1 MPLSNSAQITINV
14 GAKLQVL
21 QSSVDEIQKILDK
34 LEPNSLPFKR
44 LSSVITN
51 VRNDMEKL
59 QIQTSKGFV
68 SQSQFNQTE
77 RTIDKIESS
86 LSRTKIILD
95 SLKFKDIKLTK
106 SQEDTFKNFEQEI
119 EKIEERYTEAKE
131 NIKKGLFSDS
141 NLNATLIRIDKN
153 AINKDL
159 EDVEKIVNRRAN
171 SIRAELAFM
180 DQNLKQLQASVN
192 KGSRAAALTNEGFTQ
207 ASLGED
213 LFKKYLYTKNGNT
226 LLKPGVLKQQ
236 FLKELAQE
244 FDINP
249 DELTSL
255 SNLTLKK
262 IQEAFKEM
270 GAGTRANPFAGI
282 TDGLENQQKKLA
294 DLSANFVVTQNFA
307 NSIAILQQ
315 KFAELNGEQGA
326 ITVTTEQ
333 YNQALSVVAETI
345 GITKEKVLE
354 EARALA
360 LHEDQSKKNN
370 QALEQLRQAL
380 SETNAEFL
388 RQQRQLQ
395 TFNSIKSAVVNFM
408 GFNQVLNITRTA
420 IREAINHIKEL
431 DTTMNGIAIVT
442 DMTTADLWKQV
453 DAYSSMAQKY
463 GVTIQGAYEV
473 SKIYYQ
479 AGYETN
485 EVLTL
490 MDETLKLSKISG
502 LDYATTT
509 DYMMTA
515 MRGFKLEMEDAS
527 RVVDVYSNLA
537 ANTAVSQQELAEAMT
552 RTASSMESVGA
563 TFEETSAM
571 IATMVA
577 VTRESANNIGSAMKS
592 IASRYGELTKD
603 PTKLVDADGE
613 AMAFNKVDAALK
625 SVGISMR
632 TTDGQFREFTEVIV
646 ELAEKWSTLDSVQ
659 QRYIATQFAGN
670 RQQSRFL
677 ALVSNI
683 DLLRANMDVAENSED
698 VGTLQ
703 ALKALDSLESKINQ
717 VQVAYQQFYT
727 TIGIESAWKTFLD
740 GTKSVINTLN
750 SLPKLFGKIPV
761 NAIAAISSVISVIKT
776 VLFGALSLIIKEWQV
791 YTAQNNEKMAQENQ
805 AGGTKS
811 AQSWINSFLNTWRFR
826 KGEITS
832 EMQSTIVEGTAKT
845 MPGSTGT
852 TLPGTAQSNTTKT
865 FNSIANGAKSAAKY
879 INIAGQAIS
888 AFSLLINTTSQNGK
902 KLSGALMSIGGAVS
916 LISGVISKNPIAI
929 ITGLLNII
937 SGFSTAYESVEER
950 VERLN
955 QEATELSNK
964 AKEIKANYNIL
975 DRSIKK
981 LNELQQKRYE
991 SSESA
996 EEYQNAINELAESFP
1011 ELVIQFTDTGDAI
1024 INVKEAEELLAQKRL
1039 ETVNA
1044 TYTAAKKEKEL
1055 AEARAQ
1061 EAGEELLEAA
1071 SKIHDVLLGNGS
1083 ISIRGDADY
1092 AAATQNVSKYS
1103 SEVDDLED
1111 AVLSRNGQKIFE
1123 AVNNL
1128 YKTITD
1134 IQSDLAIEIGDLTKQ
1149 KEQLDQ
1155 IKQKYQNY
1163 KKEVNTASVLDR
1175 GLYTQWQQQKAE
1187 LDKEAFSYV
1196 GSGLEAIVS
1205 DYLYNLNKDKGG
1217 FNEANDYDYVKTT
1230 ELFDALYDAVKI
1242 KGDEALQ
1249 GLTERLNNPDFYS
1262 GTDIVEYIKDL
1273 EIELNK
1279 ETEKILSSGFRKEN
1293 SDKLKVELKN
1303 LLDTYK
1309 NIPKD
1314 LRTEI
1319 ENRTEK
1325 NAEQLTEFERRF
1337 YASIL
1342 PVVSSYEDLGLTT
1355 PDFVGLLND
1364 IQALPPD
1371 LKKAILANGFATKEA
1386 IEKTINSLKTA
1397 GYTDLANDFE
1407 LIKNNIISNLNLS
1420 ITASLEKFASD
1431 WSDASKEFKKL
1442 TSGLDVSE
1450 ALQILQKASTL
1461 DGVNIT
1467 AKDFQ
1472 TVNGKLILAQQKADE
1487 YWKAYIKDTEKQIE
1501 TWEKEIEKAEQNLE
1515 NKNTLEELKQ
1525 EADAIANLVGIEV
1538 WSTLW
1543 DKEAQD
1549 FKVGY
1554 DKVRTAISEALKQL
1568 GINIANANA
1577 ALGWASDEIEQE
1589 TNWNKGDFSS
1599 LGLNK
1604 AQIKALATGSMPL
1617 GQNDTAKR
1625 AARDKINSGF
1635 KSLISDVLSKGIENI
1650 NLSDYSGILDYEKGT
1665 IRQYIANRNYKGLI
1679 EKYAKYATDSIE
1691 EINSF
1696 IMQAVEKGTSI
1707 SAQDALKDIDF
1718 YASNIAYAS
1727 KDTVVKLASAI
1738 SDMVG
1743 KDVFVND
1750 IIAGYNEQ
1758 LNQYR
1763 IDVSKIPLEQ
1773 ITNSTEILFE
1783 SISAR
1788 IDSITKDIN
1797 NGIVGKT
1804 TRTDIDNLNARLE
1817 MYGIQGISEAD
1828 FTETKEGLRYS
1839 EQAAF
1844 RLYNDLKN
1852 IQGLQN
1858 ILTFEE
1864 LAKTLKETND
1874 NYRTMATLQ
1883 ARINELQEKT
1893 RYQRQAG
1900 NVDLFAHA
1908 RNQISAQQMVLAGY
1922 SDFDRDSYATLYS
1935 STYSGEEYGANI
1947 VLNITPITNDGREI
1961 LSPQDLDSYVEWL
1974 LSSGGTANDILQL
1987 DAQNRNLLMGAWD
2000 VDVSDAEK
2008 LDAAIRKA
2016 VKDAERLHEESEG
2029 IISDYDKMDIPSN
2042 ARIKQYEEE
2051 LALAKQIKAERVTS
2065 YDETFD
2071 FMNGKLAGGLQNP
2084 IAYMDS
2090 WGKAFKTWNEAIS
2103 EDGGNLID
2111 ATAFYNIVQEANRIA
2126 GLGGEIEFLGYKLD
2140 GHLETAAKV
2149 ISQGFNHLK
2158 DIDGTGSKVDL
2169 LASFGDSLDI
2179 TAGQMGTD
2187 IENFIHK
2194 MAESQIQM
2202 LDAMIQFLE
2211 AIVTMEELG
2220 DIDVDKNGIFNLKD
2234 IFKYD
2239 DQDEITAFTDEW
2251 AAAIH
2256 NFSEKMSEAQKEW
2269 FKGIKIIDDTGNAH
2283 TLLEIVNADYN
2294 DLQQLGISMKDY
2306 GELMKSLIE
2315 FMKTDSFDTENL
2327 DKSFREFLL
2336 NSDFNGKIE
2345 VGEVEWTVGYDPK
2358 IKYEANGAETDGI
2371 KPPLSGVNGE
2381 ETAQT
2386 VTMTAELAEDTPDE
2400 LKELIQNKDGISR
2413 KVILNPELGDKHPEL
2428 NELIE
2433 NDQIERTVLL
2443 NLDIGNDDSGLFGSG
2458 DDDSTPEKKVK
2469 VTPIFDGLNWWVNP
2483 NDGGNPPTAGATAI
2497 AQAAKDLYAAAIAL
2511 QQAVAAIPSTITVQA
2526 TLSPNEVHLADTTV
2540 TVTVPES
2547 AQVPAYVPEGA
2558 QVPAYVPEGLNVP
2571 VNVGDATV
2579 PVVTPNPVP
2588 VSVGNASVPVDVGEV
2603 TVPVKNTEGV
2613 TVTLADGQTVKLGD
2627 VTALNKAI
2635 AGLQAA
2641 INAIPQSFTV
2651 AATLDQNTISL
2662 AEGST
2667 VTLAD
2672 GQTVTLAEGQT
2683 VTLADGQTVTLAK
2696 GQTVTLAAGQTVT
2709 LGDTTAITNAVVNL
2723 KQAVNTLQTT
2733 VNALNGIQLKLPEG
2747 AKVGLDI
2754 SELTSAVNALAEVA
2768 KNIPTEITLVSQ
2780 AQPEGSASSQG
2791 QVTTAQQPVTI
2802 DLTELQGAV
2811 NSLSTAIGNLSKE
2824 ISVKATLDPA
2834 TVGLDKNSKTVSV
2847 TPTKLTVDTSNVKV
2861 KVDAERFEK
2870 NLNAIITSLT
2880 GVTSTPIT
2888 VTGLPDNNQL
2898 TVTLDGAIPEIVTIN
2913 TDVLAELVEKG
2924 ISIKELEN
2932 FTTALKG
2939 YAIGLTQLSNGIEIK
2954 AEDALKAAIES
2965 GLSLNTEAIN
2975 ALKGI
2980 FNVSSEVIASDGL
2993 LATRRNGKNISLQRG
3008 INGLPVA
3015 QEYSASVNTKVQT
3028 GKQGPISTDFLSITE
3043 ELPPRDG
3050 IYWFYRYVFG
3060 EEAADKVWK
3069 QQYADAAI
3077 SALGLEGLKDA
3088 ATSEEVKTIGQSIWQ
3103 SLMIASEAKIQQTET
3118 ATQTARDLPP
3128 WAKGLGAA
3136 TLLAGGIGIY
3146 GGGLGATALLS
3157 KFGALAGAAG
3167 AAASGT
3173 AEEVDEG
3180 QKNSSKIPEEETK
3193 VVFVGDHTSMEE
3205 ASNKNLYKSIMFQSM
3220 GIDPVSVIGKVG
3232 SELLKTV
3239 LRSAIGVAEDYIPED
3254 SEYNYLEEVNKENQ
3268 ARYIQAVQEGNAKIQ
3283 IPLDRDKLKEQIDGI
3298 IEYADENADKI
3309 TWSDLE
3315 TIAAILDSYQDLPED
3330 LEAVFSNFTSYVA
3343 EKSDELDP
3351 SQIIEELKDNTKE
3364 YFENN
3369 SEQFEIPVKY
3379 TYEPTPEDLAQIQA
3393 LLDETSARYHLD
3405 ISDFEQTLVIDTQQ
3419 AQENANQVQQN
3430 IESTNVEMPISGD
3443 TTEAIKNAD
3452 QATKDISKK
3461 KSNIKVG
3468 IISDVEQKINEIIR
3482 KVQEKVLKLKIEGT
3496 VNLQTETTISSVK
3509 NSGANRAAGNVALA
3523 KGRRTLLG
3531 ELGPELY
3538 VTGGH
3543 YYVAGQNGAEFVDL
3557 PDDAIVFNH
3566 LQTKRLMSTGTS
3578 SRGKAIGGEKRAVA
3592 HAKGN
3597 VEGPAMAS
3605 ASAALSALR
3614 NIRALW
3620 DSILNASLQ
3629 DLGSKAGLGKSSGGG
3644 GGGNKNGAVLD
3655 AGYIRDLER
3664 WYNLLRQIDR
3674 LEQDINYQEQLRSK
3688 LEADSVS
3695 NGREIYESYRRSYE
3709 MLQKEVDS
3717 RVELAELKKGYYEQ
3731 RMQEIEEGPW
3741 GDIFYFNGEGVPQM
3755 KNLDLLAN
3763 VFASTEEG
3771 GAVHS
3776 AREQYAL
3783 LQQAGFGDLMQFKE
3797 DGSRVEWYD
3806 EEGKE
3811 REEAYKEAVEA
3822 FSAKLDAQTDEVN
3835 TLREDYI
3842 EEMGNILELQT
3853 KQNEILTQIR
3863 ENTIAVEEEVL
3874 KALEESRKAEIDE
3887 LQKQRDA
3894 LSNSTDKFIEGLT
3907 DSLNKEREMYN
3918 TQQNN
3923 QELVSMRR
3931 QLAIL
3936 QRSGGSADQIRSLQ
3950 QQIAQREQDSY
3961 FDQQQKQ
3968 IDAVKEASDLQL
3980 ERLDTQISLM
3990 TETLEYQKSNGLL
4003 WEGVHEIMQLTEAE
4017 IQDFITTN
4025 NPEWWSKSMTQRQ
4038 NDLAELGNKI
4048 EQWVAHR
4055 DDISVLGETIKTAI
4069 NEGIRAIT
4077 EAEAK
4082 TSESQPYTAY
4092 GDGGATTSTSSGS
4105 GGSSKGSGGGGSS
4118 GGSSTTVTKAES
4130 GTWLCVYY
4138 TTSGLPMAREEYTN
4152 QTAGAQISFS
4162 AHIKKFPG
4170 YTFSYADPIMATIP
4184 AGGTITMNYYYTKD
4198 PEKETE
4204 HGYRFVFNGQQ
4215 VEGSGYRTKE
4225 QAAQA
4230 AGTRITNMLAQLD
4243 SSITEQRKK
4252 TIEKTAKSGLKVYE
4266 RGGLIDFTGPAW
4278 VDGTKKKPEGILNA
4292 EQLEMLRNSVLTRR
4306 NPIAALLADYGDT
4319 IGNTANA
4326 TTYNTIDHGMVS
4338 IDHVDVNL
4346 NIAKVSNDYDSRRI
4360 GQNVMDEMVKIAK
4373 KTKVNSL
4380 SRG

>member
-1 MPLSNSAQITINV
+1 
-14 GAKLQVL
+14 
-21 QSSVDEIQKILDK
+21 
-34 LEPNSLPFKR
+34 
-44 LSSVITN
+44 
-51 VRNDMEKL
+51 
-59 QIQTSKGFV
+59 
-68 SQSQFNQTE
+68 
-77 RTIDKIESS
+77 
-86 LSRTKIILD
+86 
-95 SLKFKDIKLTK
+95 
-106 SQEDTFKNFEQEI
+106 
-119 EKIEERYTEAKE
+119 
-131 NIKKGLFSDS
+131 
-141 NLNATLIRIDKN
+141 
-153 AINKDL
+153 
-159 EDVEKIVNRRAN
+159 
-171 SIRAELAFM
+171 
-180 DQNLKQLQASVN
+180 
-192 KGSRAAALTNEGFTQ
+192 
-207 ASLGED
+207 
-213 LFKKYLYTKNGNT
+213 
-226 LLKPGVLKQQ
+226 
-236 FLKELAQE
+236 
-244 FDINP
+244 
-249 DELTSL
+249 
-255 SNLTLKK
+255 
-262 IQEAFKEM
+262 
-270 GAGTRANPFAGI
+270 
-282 TDGLENQQKKLA
+282 
-294 DLSANFVVTQNFA
+294 
-307 NSIAILQQ
+307 
-315 KFAELNGEQGA
+315 
-326 ITVTTEQ
+326 
-333 YNQALSVVAETI
+333 
-345 GITKEKVLE
+345 
-354 EARALA
+354 
-360 LHEDQSKKNN
+360 
-370 QALEQLRQAL
+370 
-380 SETNAEFL
+380 
-388 RQQRQLQ
+388 
-395 TFNSIKSAVVNFM
+395 
-408 GFNQVLNITRTA
+408 
-420 IREAINHIKEL
+420 
-431 DTTMNGIAIVT
+431 
-442 DMTTADLWKQV
+442 
-453 DAYSSMAQKY
+453 
-463 GVTIQGAYEV
+463 
-473 SKIYYQ
+473 
-479 AGYETN
+479 
-485 EVLTL
+485 
-490 MDETLKLSKISG
+490 
-502 LDYATTT
+502 
-509 DYMMTA
+509 
-515 MRGFKLEMEDAS
+515 
-527 RVVDVYSNLA
+527 
-537 ANTAVSQQELAEAMT
+537 
-552 RTASSMESVGA
+552 
-563 TFEETSAM
+563 
-571 IATMVA
+571 
-577 VTRESANNIGSAMKS
+577 
-592 IASRYGELTKD
+592 
-603 PTKLVDADGE
+603 
-613 AMAFNKVDAALK
+613 
-625 SVGISMR
+625 
-632 TTDGQFREFTEVIV
+632 
-646 ELAEKWSTLDSVQ
+646 
-659 QRYIATQFAGN
+659 
-670 RQQSRFL
+670 
-677 ALVSNI
+677 
-683 DLLRANMDVAENSED
+683 MDVAENSED
-698 VGTLQ
+698 TGTLQ

-727 TIGIESAWKTFLD
+727 TIGIESAWKVFLD
-740 GTKSVINTLN
+740 GAKNAINTLN
-750 SLPKLFGKIPV
+750 SLPKLFGKVPV
-761 NAIAAISSVISVIKT
+761 VAVSTIYIILDAIRNALYSAFSGITETILETTNAVNKQIKDQSTENAQNTANTFIDVIKSIIQKRTPEVTDTMKNSVQEGADAAKNAISDSAKDKVNEGAQQADRSAKKLFTNIITQGTKANKTVSNLGTVFTILGTMINTSTNEGQRLSGTLTALGGAIKVLTAASASNPILAIATGAIAAIGGITTVIK
-776 VLFGALSLIIKEWQV
+776 
-791 YTAQNNEKMAQENQ
+791 
-805 AGGTKS
+805 
-811 AQSWINSFLNTWRFR
+811 SFET
-826 KGEITS
+826 
-832 EMQSTIVEGTAKT
+832 
-845 MPGSTGT
+845 
-852 TLPGTAQSNTTKT
+852 
-865 FNSIANGAKSAAKY
+865 
-879 INIAGQAIS
+879 
-888 AFSLLINTTSQNGK
+888 
-902 KLSGALMSIGGAVS
+902 
-916 LISGVISKNPIAI
+916 
-929 ITGLLNII
+929 
-937 SGFSTAYESVEER
+937 SVEEL
-950 VERLN
+950 EAQAEKLN
-955 QEATELSNK
+955 NEAK
-964 AKEIKANYNIL
+964 QAKANYNIL
-975 DRSIKK
+975 KRASDQYE
-981 LNELQQKRYE
+981 ELKEKRYE
-991 SSESA
+991 SAESA
-996 EEYQNAINELAESFP
+996 EAYQSAVEDLAEKFP
-1011 ELVIQFTDTGDAI
+1011 QLIDG
-1024 INVKEAEELLAQKRL
+1024 IN
-1039 ETVNA
+1039 
-1044 TYTAAKKEKEL
+1044 
-1055 AEARAQ
+1055 
-1061 EAGEELLEAA
+1061 EAGEVTINA
-1071 SKIHDVLLGNGS
+1071 
-1083 ISIRGDADY
+1083 
-1092 AAATQNVSKYS
+1092 
-1103 SEVDDLED
+1103 
-1111 AVLSRNGQKIFE
+1111 
-1123 AVNNL
+1123 NN
-1128 YKTITD
+1128 
-1134 IQSDLAIEIGDLTKQ
+1134 IEIELAKAREKTADATYSALT
-1149 KEQLDQ
+1149 
-1155 IKQKYQNY
+1155 
-1163 KKEVNTASVLDR
+1163 
-1175 GLYTQWQQQKAE
+1175 AE
-1187 LDKEAFSYV
+1187 EKVQRKS
-1196 GSGLEAIVS
+1196 LEE
-1205 DYLYNLNKDKGG
+1205 L
-1217 FNEANDYDYVKTT
+1217 KTT
-1230 ELFDALYDAVKI
+1230 LPEGFTETLFENFTRTGSTTARNILSFIDSEDYYSTEAQDAVKAFETWLSQQTRFPDEI
-1242 KGDEALQ
+1242 KSLGEKAI
-1249 GLTERLNNPDFYS
+1249 TNYRIRLNEIQEATNSLSTVNRAEVSAWVRKNNRDNAEIFEQFYQSAPFSSIVTEKIYQDYINSSEEISWEDWINKNNPFETINSLWEYYSSLAPDKQKLFENLFEQTGVYS
-1262 GTDIVEYIKDL
+1262 GTDII
-1273 EIELNK
+1273 
-1279 ETEKILSSGFRKEN
+1279 KILDLNESGIEFKDAILNYYKKSADYYSEKVGELLKESGFN
-1293 SDKLKVELKN
+1293 VEFSN
-1303 LLDTYK
+1303 
-1309 NIPKD
+1309 
-1314 LRTEI
+1314 E
-1319 ENRTEK
+1319 
-1325 NAEQLTEFERRF
+1325 EQLTKQDWDYFSTANEYLKLLSDINTTAADSYRT
-1337 YASIL
+1337 Y
-1342 PVVSSYEDLGLTT
+1342 VSNLYNNIKDT
-1355 PDFVGLLND
+1355 PDIQQIIIDNGLNTAEG
-1364 IQALPPD
+1364 IKQSIEK
-1371 LKKAILANGFATKEA
+1371 LKKDK
-1386 IEKTINSLKTA
+1386 
-1397 GYTDLANDFE
+1397 GYTDEDEVIKE
-1407 LIKNNIISNLNLS
+1407 LNNVLSQINSNIYLS
-1420 ITASLEKFASD
+1420 ITAATENLIAD
-1431 WSDASKEFKKL
+1431 WKNS
-1442 TSGLDVSE
+1442 
-1450 ALQILQKASTL
+1450 
-1461 DGVNIT
+1461 
-1467 AKDFQ
+1467 AKDISKLRTGVSFDEAQ
-1472 TVNGKLILAQQKADE
+1472 SFVEKAQNLGLNIDYENDFIRNGDKLILANDIYQS
-1487 YWKAYIKDTEKQIE
+1487 YVKAYFEQLNTQAQEWEESAKTVAKEAEGLTTSKGVFKGADNFISIFPELSKIIGDEGVLSFINNKDFIGKNGRLTEAGIKELKSIANKTAEAASAHVWWLKQIMDE
-1501 TWEKEIEKAEQNLE
+1501 TLRASEYAVGNYGEK
-1515 NKNTLEELKQ
+1515 TLKELKKIATEQLDATDIPNQ
-1525 EADAIANLVGIEV
+1525 EIQKSLN
-1538 WSTLW
+1538 
-1543 DKEAQD
+1543 
-1549 FKVGY
+1549 
-1554 DKVRTAISEALKQL
+1554 
-1568 GINIANANA
+1568 NAYSA
-1577 ALGWASDEIEQE
+1577 
-1589 TNWNKGDFSS
+1589 
-1599 LGLNK
+1599 
-1604 AQIKALATGSMPL
+1604 
-1617 GQNDTAKR
+1617 
-1625 AARDKINSGF
+1625 
-1635 KSLISDVLSKGIENI
+1635 LISDVLSRGIDNI
-1650 NLSDYSGILDYEKGT
+1650 NIDSYT
-1665 IRQYIANRNYKGLI
+1665 GLI
-1679 EKYAKYATDSIE
+1679 ADDRKALEDALASKDYV
-1691 EINSF
+1691 SF
-1696 IMQAVEKGTSI
+1696 IKDYADLAGKSLEETNALIVQAIEKQTSGTSG
-1707 SAQDALKDIDF
+1707 AARDALKNVNF
-1718 YASNIAYAS
+1718 YS
-1727 KDTVVKLASAI
+1727 KDYATASLDTIQKLANALRISVDAI
-1738 SDMVG
+1738 RG
-1743 KDVFVND
+1743 KY
-1750 IIAGYNEQ
+1750 IEQ
-1758 LNQYR
+1758 LNEYS
-1763 IDVSKIPLEQ
+1763 VNLSEIPLDQ
-1773 ITNSTEILFE
+1773 IANSTEILFE

-1797 NGIVGKT
+1797 NGIIGKT

-1858 ILTFEE
+1858 IITFEE

-1874 NYRTMATLQ
+1874 NYKTMATLQ

-1974 LSSGGTANDILQL
+1974 LSSGGTANDILRL

-2029 IISDYDKMDIPSN
+2029 IVSDYDKMDIPSN

-2065 YDETFD
+2065 YDESFD

-2084 IAYMDS
+2084 VAYMNS
-2090 WGKAFKTWNEAIS
+2090 WGKAFKVWNEAIS

-2111 ATAFYNIVQEANRIA
+2111 ATAFYNIVGALNDIA
-2126 GLGGEIEFLGYKLD
+2126 AIGGEIEFLGYKLD
-2140 GHLETAAKV
+2140 GNLETSAKL
-2149 ISQGFNHLK
+2149 ISQGFSHLK
-2158 DIDGTGSKVDL
+2158 DIDGEGSKVDL
-2169 LASFGDSLDI
+2169 LASFGSNLDI
-2179 TAGQMGTD
+2179 AAGQMGTD
-2187 IENFIHK
+2187 IESFIHK

-2211 AIVTMEELG
+2211 TVVAMEKLG
-2220 DIDVDKNGIFNLKD
+2220 DIDVDQNGIFNLQD
-2234 IFKYD
+2234 IFKFD
-2239 DQDEITAFTDEW
+2239 DADEIIGFTDEW
-2251 AAAIH
+2251 TGAIH
-2256 NFSEKMSEAQKEW
+2256 EFVNGLTESQKEW
-2269 FKGIKIIDDTGNAH
+2269 AKGIKVTDRDGTVRS
-2283 TLLEIVNADYN
+2283 LLEIMQANYA
-2294 DLQQLGISMKDY
+2294 DLQQLGITAEDY
-2306 GELMKSLIE
+2306 GELMRKIVELA
-2315 FMKTDSFDTENL
+2315 KTNGLNEEDWVASIQELLLDSNFD
-2327 DKSFREFLL
+2327 
-2336 NSDFNGKIE
+2336 GKIE
-2345 VGEVEWTVGYDPK
+2345 IGEVEFTVGYDPK
-2358 IKYEANGAETDGI
+2358 FNYEANGVKTDDI
-2371 KPPLSGVNGE
+2371 KPPLPGINGE
-2381 ETAQT
+2381 EAAQT
-2386 VTMTAELAEDTPDE
+2386 VAVTAELAEDTPDE

-2433 NDQIERTVLL
+2433 NEQIERTVLL
-2443 NLDIGNDDSGLFGSG
+2443 NLGIGNDDSGLFGSG
-2458 DDDSTPEKKVK
+2458 DDNSTPEKKVK
-2469 VTPIFDGLNWWVNP
+2469 ITPIFDGLNWWANP
-2483 NDGGNPPTAGATAI
+2483 NDGGNPPTAGATAM

-2511 QQAVAAIPSTITVQA
+2511 QQAVSAIPSTITVQA
-2526 TLSPNEVHLADTTV
+2526 TLSPSEVQLANTTI
-2540 TVTVPES
+2540 TVTVPET

-2571 VNVGDATV
+2571 VNIGDATV
-2579 PVVTPNPVP
+2579 PVVNVPEGIPVTNVPSSIPVTGVPSSIPVTGVPESIPVTGIPASIPVTGIPASIP
-2588 VSVGNASVPVDVGEV
+2588 VSNVPSSIPVTGIPNSIPVEAPTSIPVTNVPEGIPVINVPSGIPVTNVPSSIPVTGVPEGIPVTGVPASIPVE
-2603 TVPVKNTEGV
+2603 NTNGV
-2613 TVTLADGQTVKLGD
+2613 TVKLADGQTVELGD
-2627 VTALNKAI
+2627 VSALEQAI
-2635 AGLQAA
+2635 AYLQAA

-2651 AATLDQNTISL
+2651 TATLSQN
-2662 AEGST
+2662 T

-2672 GQTVTLAEGQT
+2672 GQTVKLAENQT
-2683 VTLADGQTVTLAK
+2683 VKLADGQTVTL
-2696 GQTVTLAAGQTVT
+2696 
-2709 LGDTTAITNAVVNL
+2709 GDTGSITDAVANL
-2723 KQAVNTLQTT
+2723 KAAVNTLQAT
-2733 VNALNGIQLKLPEG
+2733 VNTLKGIQLKFPED
-2747 AKVGLDI
+2747 AKVGLDV
-2754 SELTSAVNALAEVA
+2754 SGLSSAANALAEAA
-2768 KNIPTEITLVSQ
+2768 KNIPTEITLVPQ
-2780 AQPEGSASSQG
+2780 IQPEDASQE
-2791 QVTTAQQPVTI
+2791 QATTQQPVTI
-2802 DLTELQGAV
+2802 NLTELQGTI

-2824 ISVKATLDPA
+2824 ISVKAILNPA
-2834 TVGLDKNSKTVSV
+2834 TVELDKNSKTVSV
-2847 TPTKLTVDTSNVKV
+2847 MPAQLGVNIGNTKVPVDVEAFEQALTNLMATLAGNIPSEIKISLDEETLNILKGLQNSSKEANTNLTTQLPNANAIPNNKTPSAGAAETNLTAASLIRMHGLEKAKRMAEKLGIPFPETPNETGEQSPSSTFFGNIAKILQGQLDEESLGSELAGKYLQQVHNGPLAGKWRFNTTNFEGGEVKPSFIDEWANDLGINNSILAPLSKLTYS
-2861 KVDAERFEK
+2861 
-2870 NLNAIITSLT
+2870 
-2880 GVTSTPIT
+2880 
-2888 VTGLPDNNQL
+2888 QMQQ
-2898 TVTLDGAIPEIVTIN
+2898 
-2913 TDVLAELVEKG
+2913 VLARIGFEGSVERILQGHLDKESLGPTLFNKYFQTDKNGKIGFNTTNFAKGEVKRQFYDELANILHLDPKSFTQFQFLTYAQAQEAFAEMGEGKPGRFQQNAFALPRG
-2924 ISIKELEN
+2924 ITEQEFNELQS
-2932 FTTALKG
+2932 ALKG
-2939 YAIGLTQLSNGIEIK
+2939 AQV
-2954 AEDALKAAIES
+2954 A
-2965 GLSLNTEAIN
+2965 TE
-2975 ALKGI
+2975 K
-2980 FNVSSEVIASDGL
+2980 E
-2993 LATRRNGKNISLQRG
+2993 
-3008 INGLPVA
+3008 A
-3015 QEYSASVNTKVQT
+3015 Q
-3028 GKQGPISTDFLSITE
+3028 
-3043 ELPPRDG
+3043 
-3050 IYWFYRYVFG
+3050 
-3060 EEAADKVWK
+3060 
-3069 QQYADAAI
+3069 
-3077 SALGLEGLKDA
+3077 
-3088 ATSEEVKTIGQSIWQ
+3088 
-3103 SLMIASEAKIQQTET
+3103 IASEIQKAEEVQAENSEKGLE
-3118 ATQTARDLPP
+3118 TQTQPENGGIRIGPETPSPEEQKKLWELTRIPPDDMPAIARSLDDILEKYPGLSSTDKELLRGLPTGDFPQMFRTWKDLVEVFPKLTTEEQKLLGGIMTAITAASAATKEIPDLPQTNP
-3128 WAKGLGAA
+3128 SWYKGKNDSVSYNYGPQPFTKEYQKWIAQQLSGSMLWFAA
-3136 TLLAGGIGIY
+3136 SGGM
-3146 GGGLGATALLS
+3146 S
-3157 KFGALAGAAG
+3157 EFPFGSFIESLPSWFSDLVIPAAG
-3167 AAASGT
+3167 AEGL
-3173 AEEVDEG
+3173 DEG
-3180 QKNSSKIPEEETK
+3180 QKNSSKTLEEEPK
-3193 VVFVGDHTSMEE
+3193 VVFIGDRTSMEE

-3220 GIDPVSVIGKVG
+3220 GTDPVSVIGKVG
-3232 SELLKTV
+3232 SEALKTV
-3239 LRSAIGVAEDYIPED
+3239 LRSAIGVAEDYTPED
-3254 SEYNYLEEVNKENQ
+3254 SDYNYLEEVNKENQ

-3369 SEQFEIPVKY
+3369 SEQCEIPVKY

-3443 TTEAIKNAD
+3443 TTEAIKDAD

-3496 VNLQTETTISSVK
+3496 VNLQTETTVSSVK

-3605 ASAALSALR
+3605 ASAALSALK

-3644 GGGNKNGAVLD
+3644 GGGKNGAVLD

-3968 IDAVKEASDLQL
+3968 IDAVKEANDLQL

-4038 NDLAELGNKI
+4038 NDLVELGNKI

-4077 EAEAK
+4077 EVEAK

-4105 GGSSKGSGGGGSS
+4105 GGSSKGSGGSS
-4118 GGSSTTVTKAES
+4118 GGSSTTATKAES

-4138 TTSGLPMAREEYTN
+4138 TTSGLRMARKEYTN

-4162 AHIKKFPG
+4162 AHIEKFPG
-4170 YTFSYADPIMATIP
+4170 YTFSYADPTMATIP

-4230 AGTRITNMLAQLD
+4230 AGIRITNMLAQLD

-4252 TIEKTAKSGLKVYE
+4252 TIEKTAKNGLKVYE
-4266 RGGLIDFTGPAW
+4266 RGGLVDFTGPAW

-4326 TTYNTIDHGMVS
+4326 TTYNTIDHGAVS